1 MYLNFVTFTLEMKNI
16 VFFLT
21 IKIKKTMN
29 VNTKKKTL
37 KQQQSW
43 EMSQQSIVSESS
55 YRDK

>member
-1 MYLNFVTFTLEMKNI
+1 
-16 VFFLT
+16 
-21 IKIKKTMN
+21 MN
-29 VNTKKKTL
+29 VNTRKKTL